1 MTTSCAISAHNLHI
15 MPFLRFPDTFLF
27 GASSSAHQVEGNNR
41 HNQWWAFEHEEGRI
55 KNGDRSG
62 LACDHYHRYEEDFA
76 LLKSMNH
83 QAHRLSF
90 EWSRFFP
97 ESPTRLNAEAVQHYH
112 RVLDTLRSLDIE
124 PFVTTLHFT
133 IPQWFAALGG
143 FEKEENLRHYL
154 DFVRFLADEYGSKV
168 RFWCT
173 INEPNIYA
181 SFSYIIGEY
190 PPAKKNVR
198 LALKVL
204 ANLLKSHGK
213 AYRILKELRPDAQVG
228 IVVHLP
234 VFTPL
239 RKGSWLD
246 KISARVADWMF
257 NGIVLEAL
265 KTGTIHF
272 PAAWREQHDYLRDS
286 NDFIGLNYYV
296 RMFASPKHAVATALN
311 LLHAD
316 VGAFQRTGTERLTQ
330 SGWTVYA
337 KGLYKCLKRLHRK
350 FDLPI
355 YITENG
361 IATDDDEWRKV
372 FIRKHLRQVHKAIG
386 KGMDVRGYFYW
397 SNLDNF
403 EWSYGFEP
411 RFGLVHV
418 DYDNDCKRTVRQSAW
433 YYADII
439 VERGIAQDEQSS
451 EATPE
456 PTVDTDVVP

>member
-1 MTTSCAISAHNLHI
+1 
-15 MPFLRFPDTFLF
+15 MPFFRFPSNFLF
-27 GASSSAHQVEGNNR
+27 GASSSAHQVEGNNI
-41 HNQWWAFEHEEGRI
+41 HNQWWAFEQEKGRI
-55 KNGDRSG
+55 KNGDASG
-62 LACDHYHRYEEDFA
+62 LACDHYHRYAEDFA

-83 QAHRLSF
+83 EAHRLSF

-97 ESPTRLNAEAVQHYH
+97 ESPTKLNGEAVQHYH
-112 RVLDTLRSLDIE
+112 RVLDALRSHDIE

-143 FEKEENLRHYL
+143 FEKEENVRHYL
-154 DFVRFLADEYGSKV
+154 DFVRFLADEYGHKV

-204 ANLLKSHGK
+204 ANLLKAHGR
-213 AYRILKELRPDAQVG
+213 AYRILKESRPESQVG

-234 VFTPL
+234 VFAPL

-246 KISARVADWMF
+246 NLAARVADWMF
-257 NGIVLEAL
+257 NGITLEAL
-265 KTGTIHF
+265 KTGKIHF

-296 RMFASPKHAVATALN
+296 RMFASPKHALATALN
-311 LLHAD
+311 ILHAD
-316 VGAFQRTGTERLTQ
+316 VGAFQRTGAERLTQ

-337 KGLYKCLKRLHRK
+337 KGMYRCLKRLHKK
-350 FDLPI
+350 FDLPM

-397 SNLDNF
+397 SSMDNF

-411 RFGLVHV
+411 RFGLIHV
-418 DYDNDCKRTVRQSAW
+418 DYADDCKRTVRDSAW

-439 VERGIAQDEQSS
+439 AKRGFWQDETAKESS
-451 EATPE
+451 E
-456 PTVDTDVVP
+456 TVK